1 MEVAPADAQITTA
14 EVIDTPDTMD
24 AEVVEVSQDIAGV
37 TEEQVNNTYPINLS
51 THHTHIH
58 THTLYQP
65 INTPTLTQQILSMH
79 STLLPHQHTLS
90 TSLCTLLTNPLLSSP
105 STTHPLLP
113 LTPIPSLTPYPHRLN
128 LTSSKQPW
136 LLR

>member
-51 THHTHIH
+51 THHTHKH
-58 THTLYQP
+58 TH
-65 INTPTLTQQILSMH
+65 LSH
-79 STLLPHQHTLS
+79 SISMYTLS
-90 TSLCTLLTNPLLSSP
+90 
-105 STTHPLLP
+105 
-113 LTPIPSLTPYPHRLN
+113 Y
-128 LTSSKQPW
+128 
-136 LLR
+136 